1 MRPNGIAAGI
11 AAVCVLW
18 LLASIVQA
26 AGASSG
32 WAWAGVGLVLVAGGF
47 VTWGAFRL
55 TRSSGSLT
63 GSALQAL
70 LTELDA
76 RPSEAVLNRVASQGG
91 GPLEAR
97 LARYAS
103 ELLAERESVRQQ
115 FARMEASVE
124 SERAQRTQAQ
134 AEVSEQS
141 QSLAGAAEHMA
152 MLEASLHEIIS
163 FTDHAAVLAREA
175 AQNVAITD
183 GAVGSATSS
192 MGQLVS
198 YTGQMT
204 KVFEELRSQSERISR
219 IVISIQEI
227 AKQTNLLALNAAI
240 EAARAGE
247 LGRGFAVVADEVRK
261 LAERSALSSDEIGQI
276 AASLQTTADEAF
288 ENVQDASQSAE
299 EGAKLISTA
308 HAAMSSIKASQPIR
322 AEVVRKAHEQMER
335 QLEICGQAK
344 AVLRDFA
351 A

>member
-1 MRPNGIAAGI
+1 MRPNGVAAGI
-11 AAVCVLW
+11 AAVCVVW
-18 LLASIVQA
+18 LVVSIVQA
-26 AGASSG
+26 VSASSV
-32 WAWAGVGLVLVAGGF
+32 WAWTGVGLVLLAGAF

-55 TRSSGSLT
+55 VRSSSALT

-70 LTELDA
+70 LVELDS
-76 RPSEAVLNRVASQGG
+76 RPSEAVLNRVMNQGG
-91 GPLEAR
+91 TPLEAR
-97 LARYAS
+97 LARYAQD
-103 ELLAERESVRQQ
+103 LFAERESLQQ
-115 FARMEASVE
+115 QLARMQADVE
-124 SERAQRTQAQ
+124 SERVQRISVQS
-134 AEVSEQS
+134 EVSQQS
-141 QSLAGAAEHMA
+141 RSLAGAVEHVA

-192 MGQLVS
+192 MSQLVS

-204 KVFEELRSQSERISR
+204 KVFEDLRNQSERISH

-288 ENVQDASQSAE
+288 VNVQDASQSAE

-308 HAAMSSIKASQPIR
+308 HTAMASIKASQPIR

-344 AVLRDFA
+344 AVLRDFVS
-351 A
+351 